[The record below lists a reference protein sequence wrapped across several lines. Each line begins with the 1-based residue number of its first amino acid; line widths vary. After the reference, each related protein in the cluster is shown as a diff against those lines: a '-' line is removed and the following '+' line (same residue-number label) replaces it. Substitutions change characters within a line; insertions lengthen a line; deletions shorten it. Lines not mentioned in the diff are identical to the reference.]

1 MNHLALFTSQS
12 GLRLA
17 ATALLCVCSAATAQY
32 KVVGTDGRVTY
43 TDRPPVADSAKAKV
57 SALKTGDARAAS
69 TSAPLPLELR
79 QIALRYPVTLY
90 STADCTPCEA
100 AREWLVQRGVPYSEK
115 RISSDEDGAALQR
128 LVGARTV
135 PSLTIGSQAL
145 RGFAPTDW
153 ASYIDAAGYPRE
165 SRLPTGWQPPAA
177 VPLVARVEP
186 KPAPAPAPVAAAPA
200 PRAPDAPVAQ
210 PPGLRF

>member
-1 MNHLALFTSQS
+1 MIHPALFTPQF

-17 ATALLCVCSAATAQY
+17 AAALVGLCGASQAQY
-32 KVVGTDGRVTY
+32 KVVGADGRITY
-43 TDRPPVADSAKAKV
+43 TDRPPVGATAKV

-69 TSAPLPLELR
+69 TSTPLPLELR

-90 STADCTPCEA
+90 STADCSPCEA

-115 RISSDEDGAALQR
+115 RISNDEDGAALQR

-145 RGFAPTDW
+145 RGLAPTEW

-165 SRLPTGWQPPAA
+165 SRLPTGWQPPATT
-177 VPLVARVEP
+177 PLVARVEP

>member
-1 MNHLALFTSQS
+1 MTHLALFTPQS

-17 ATALLCVCSAATAQY
+17 AAALVCLCGASQAQY
-32 KVVGTDGRVTY
+32 KVVGADGRITY
-43 TDRPPVADSAKAKV
+43 TDRPPVGDTAKV

-90 STADCTPCEA
+90 SSADCTPCEA
-100 AREWLVQRGVPYSEK
+100 GREWLMQRGVPYSEK

-145 RGFAPTDW
+145 RGLAPAEW

-165 SRLPTGWQPPAA
+165 SRLPQGWQPPTAT
-177 VPLVARVEP
+177 PLVARVEP
-186 KPAPAPAPVAAAPA
+186 KPAPAAAPVAAAPP
-200 PRAPDAPVAQ
+200 PRAPDAPVEK
-210 PPGLRF
+210 PTGLRF

>member
-1 MNHLALFTSQS
+1 MTHFALFTSQF
-12 GLRLA
+12 GQHLA
-17 ATALLCVCSAATAQY
+17 AAALLCVCSVVAAQY
-32 KVVGTDGRVTY
+32 KVVGADGRVTY
-43 TDRPPVADSAKAKV
+43 TDRPPAQDTANPKI
-57 SALKTGDARAAS
+57 SALKTGDARAPS

-79 QIALRYPVTLY
+79 QIALRYPITLY
-90 STADCTPCEA
+90 SSADCAPCEA
-100 AREWLVQRGVPYSEK
+100 ARQWLLQRGVPYSEK

-145 RGFAPTDW
+145 RGLAPTEW

-165 SRLPTGWQPPAA
+165 SRLPQGWQPPAA
-177 VPLVARVEP
+177 TPLVARVEP